1 MDREIKK
8 KNPRLRKALLIAV
21 PALLLAGVVVW
32 AVSRATSTVY
42 RADSAGLLYGDV
54 VESEFNDF
62 IRLSGKVETGTIVQV
77 SALETGIVESKLVEE
92 GAYVNAGDII
102 ITLRNPNLQQ
112 QILAL

>member
-42 RADSAGLLYGDV
+42 RADSAGLL
-54 VESEFNDF
+54 
-62 IRLSGKVETGTIVQV
+62 
-77 SALETGIVESKLVEE
+77 
-92 GAYVNAGDII
+92 
-102 ITLRNPNLQQ
+102 
-112 QILAL
+112 